1 MKQPLISI
9 IIPVY
14 NTGDKAVKL
23 LNQLVKDAY
32 ENLEIIC
39 IDDGSQDDSYL
50 LLNEFKRQ
58 QKLLGMGRKI
68 VLIRQENAGPAAARN
83 RGLAEARGE
92 LIAFIDSDD
101 AVSKKYLREMSKLL
115 LEDKVAVATS
125 GFLYKRIHQKTEKPM
140 FTNEIPERGEED
152 FKAYMEAGCLD
163 SVVGLAIATRPDCIS
178 DAYLDVLKDIET
190 NYGKDIY
197 IELGLQTVNY
207 KTLEKINR
215 GHTMAEL
222 IDAVLRIKRYGFN
235 VTVHMILN
243 LPWDTMEDTIE
254 GAKTLSALGVDQV
267 KLHALYLVKNT
278 LMAKWYQEGQFQ
290 LISAEE
296 YVDRVI
302 AFLRYLHPDIVLQRL
317 VGRAPEDNTIFTNW
331 SMGWWRVQDLIDQ
344 KMTDHD
350 WHQGDL
356 CNYLNGRAVRKFT
369 DPLFALD
376 DQGVNE

>member
-1 MKQPLISI
+1 MSDTRIPKRYRVISKFYKEKYGEKVYKLPVALPLTCPNRDGSAGVGGCVFCGEI
-9 IIPVY
+9 
-14 NTGDKAVKL
+14 GAG
-23 LNQLVKDAY
+23 Y
-32 ENLEIIC
+32 ENRPAWMTVGQQLEENIAHIGPKYKANKF
-39 IDDGSQDDSYL
+39 IPYYQNFSNTYL
-50 LLNEFKRQ
+50 PL
-58 QKLLGMGRKI
+58 
-68 VLIRQENAGPAAARN
+68 
-83 RGLAEARGE
+83 
-92 LIAFIDSDD
+92 
-101 AVSKKYLREMSKLL
+101 
-115 LEDKVAVATS
+115 
-125 GFLYKRIHQKTEKPM
+125 
-140 FTNEIPERGEED
+140 ED

-178 DAYLDVLKDIET
+178 DAYLDILKEIEI

-356 CNYLNGRAVRKFT
+356 CKYLNGRAVRKFI